1 MVNVL
6 AKDLYTKEYKDG
18 EEVTIEGWI
27 RTTRGSKKIGFIELN
42 DGSFFKN
49 VQVVFSRGDLEDTFD
64 DIKKYPISTTIEV
77 TGALALTPD
86 AQQPFEIHATEIKEL
101 GASDSDYPLQKKA
114 HSYEYLRTIAHLRP
128 RTNTFYSVFKIRSV
142 AAFAVHE
149 YLQHH
154 DFSYIQTPI
163 ITSSDA
169 EGAGE
174 MFQVTTLDLNNV
186 PKTEDGKVDYNE
198 DFFKKETNLTV
209 SGQLEVEAFALSL
222 RNVYTF
228 GPTFRAENSH
238 TGRHASEFWM
248 IEPEMAFADMQD
260 EINVSEELLKYVVQY
275 VLDHAKEEVQF
286 LNDNVDENLISRLK
300 TTVSEKFAQIT
311 YTEAI
316 DLLEKADVDF
326 EVPVSWGLDLESEH
340 ERYLSEK
347 VFEKPVFLTDYPK
360 DFKAFYMRAND
371 DGKTVAAADLLVP
384 EIGELIGGS
393 QREERMDVLEEKLKD
408 FDLNPDEYKW
418 YLELRKYGGTVHS
431 GFGIGFERLVMYLT
445 GMANIRDVIAY
456 PRTPGN
462 AEF

>member
-1 MVNVL
+1 MQKVL
-6 AKDLYTKEYKDG
+6 AKDLFTKEFKDG
-18 EEVTIEGWI
+18 EEITIEGWI
-27 RTTRGSKKIGFIELN
+27 RTIRGSKKIGFIEVN
-42 DGSFFKN
+42 DGSFLKN
-49 VQVVFSRGDLEDTFD
+49 VQVVFSNDLEDFD
-64 DIKKYPISTTIEV
+64 EIKKFPISTTIEV
-77 TGALALTPD
+77 SGELALTPG
-86 AQQPFEIHATEIKEL
+86 AQQPFEIHATAVKEL
-101 GASDSDYPLQKKA
+101 GTSDSDYPLQKKA
-114 HSYEYLRTIAHLRP
+114 HTYEYLRTIAHLRP
-128 RTNTFYSVFKIRSV
+128 RTNTFYSIFKVRSL
-142 AAFAVHE
+142 ASFAIHE
-149 YLQHH
+149 YLQHNG
-154 DFSYIQTPI
+154 FSYIQTPI

-174 MFQVTTLDLNNV
+174 MFQVTTLDMNNV
-186 PKTEDGKVDYNE
+186 PKTDEGKVDYNE

-209 SGQLEVEAFALSL
+209 SGQLEVEAFALAL

-275 VLDHAKEEVQF
+275 VFDHAKEEIQF
-286 LNDNVDENLISRLK
+286 LNDNIDDHLIERLSN
-300 TTVSEKFAQIT
+300 TVSEDFAQIT
-311 YTEAI
+311 YTKAI
-316 DLLEKADVDF
+316 ELLEEADVDF
-326 EVPVSWGLDLESEH
+326 EVPVKWGLDLESEH

-347 VFEKPVFLTDYPK
+347 VFGKPVFLTDYPK
-360 DFKAFYMRAND
+360 DFKAFYMRANE

-393 QREERMDVLEEKLKD
+393 QREERIDVLEEKIKD
-408 FDLNPDEYKW
+408 FGLNSDEYKW

-445 GMANIRDVIAY
+445 GMKNIRDVIAY

>member
-1 MVNVL
+1 MTKVL
-6 AKDLYTKEYKDG
+6 AKDLFTKEFKDG
-18 EEVTIEGWI
+18 EEITIQGWI
-27 RTTRGSKKIGFIELN
+27 RTIRGSKKIGFIEVN
-42 DGSFFKN
+42 DGSFLKN
-49 VQVVFSRGDLEDTFD
+49 VQVVFSKDLDDFD
-64 DIKKYPISTTIEV
+64 DIKKFPISTTIEV
-77 TGALALTPD
+77 TGELALTPD
-86 AQQPFEIHATEIKEL
+86 AQQPFEIHATDVKEL
-101 GASDSDYPLQKKA
+101 GSSDVDYPLQKKA
-114 HSYEYLRTIAHLRP
+114 HTYEYLRTIAHLRP
-128 RTNTFYSVFKIRSV
+128 RTNTFYSIFRIRSL

-149 YLQHH
+149 YLQHNG
-154 DFSYIQTPI
+154 FNYIHTPI

-174 MFQVTTLDLNNV
+174 MFQVTTLNMNNV
-186 PKTEDGKVDYNE
+186 PKTDDGKVDYNE

-209 SGQLEVEAFALSL
+209 SGQLEVEAFALAL

-275 VLDHAKEEVQF
+275 VFDNAKEEIQF
-286 LNDNVDENLISRLK
+286 LNDNIDEHLIERLSN
-300 TTVSEKFAQIT
+300 TVSEKFAEVT

-326 EVPVSWGLDLESEH
+326 DVPVSWGLDLESEH

-347 VFEKPVFLTDYPK
+347 VFKKPVFLTDYPK
-360 DFKAFYMRAND
+360 DIKAFYMRAND

-393 QREERMDVLEEKLKD
+393 QREERLDLLEQKIKDLKL
-408 FDLNPDEYKW
+408 NEDEYKW

-445 GMANIRDVIAY
+445 GMKNIRDVIAY